1 MAFHKSIYFRISVPV
16 ILAPMFA
23 FLAIWL
29 VEELGAKTIGEW
41 SGKLTWICSAALA
54 PVALA
59 ISKFRDLCG
68 IDGLTD
74 IQRASLVAIVRKRTL
89 RFWLASLY
97 LIAIFLLGFAVG
109 VAADTPYGYLV
120 AVGWVAGFFFALY
133 LLALSHFWIDEAED
147 FKLKVGQQLREE
159 KERTEL
165 VQALRKSQSDKIE
178 PNLDLEQYNNVFD
191 PKSGLIP

>member
-1 MAFHKSIYFRISVPV
+1 
-16 ILAPMFA
+16 MFA

-29 VEELGAKTIGEW
+29 VEELGARTIGEW
-41 SGKLTWICSAALA
+41 SGKLTWVCSVSLA

-74 IQRASLVAIVRKRTL
+74 IQRANLVAIVRKRTL

-97 LIAIFLLGFAVG
+97 LVAVFLLGFAVG
-109 VAADTPYGYLV
+109 VTADTPFGYLV
-120 AVGWVAGFFFALY
+120 AAGWIAGFFFALY

-147 FKLKVGQQLREE
+147 FKLKVAQQLRDE
-159 KERTEL
+159 KERAEL
-165 VQALRKSQSDKIE
+165 VQALREFQSDKIE
-178 PNLDLEQYNNVFD
+178 PNSDLELYNKVFD
-191 PKSGLIP
+191 PKSGLVQ

>member
-1 MAFHKSIYFRISVPV
+1 M

-29 VEELGAKTIGEW
+29 IEELGAKTIGEW
-41 SGKLTWICSAALA
+41 SGKLTWICSVALA
-54 PVALA
+54 PIALA

-97 LIAIFLLGFAVG
+97 LIAIFLLGFAVAI
-109 VAADTPYGYLV
+109 AAETPYGYLV
-120 AVGWVAGFFFALY
+120 AAGWVAGFFFALY
-133 LLALSHFWIDEAED
+133 LLALSHFWLDEAED

-178 PNLDLEQYNNVFD
+178 PNLDLEQYNKVFD
-191 PKSGLIP
+191 PKSGATQ

>member
-1 MAFHKSIYFRISVPV
+1 MAFHKSIYFKISVPV
-16 ILAPMFA
+16 ILAPIIA

-29 VEELGAKTIGEW
+29 VEELGSKTIGEW
-41 SGKLTWICSAALA
+41 SGKLTWVCSAALA

-68 IDGLTD
+68 MDGLTD
-74 IQRASLVAIVRKRTL
+74 IQRANLVAIVRKRTL

-97 LIAIFLLGFAVG
+97 LIAVFLLGFAVS
-109 VAADTPYGYLV
+109 AMADTPFGYLV

-133 LLALSHFWIDEAED
+133 LLVLTHFWIDESED
-147 FKLKVGQQLREE
+147 FKLKVAQQLREE

-165 VQALRKSQSDKIE
+165 VQALRKSQGDKIE
-178 PNLDLEQYNNVFD
+178 PRPDLEHYNKVFD
-191 PKSGLIP
+191 SKSGLVQ